1 MQAAR
6 QNLLVGLFVL
16 AGLIFLGTLTILFG
30 NAPPGLMGRRG
41 YPLIIQ
47 FKSAA
52 GIREGNQVTVGG
64 IPIGRVQQV
73 DFIDPQRFDVGV
85 NVTVLIDEPY
95 QIPAGSSAITMEP
108 GLGQG
113 RPPIEIRPGPSGAPR
128 LLPRSTIPGEIQSA
142 VAQFLPERVIN
153 SLEVTGTRI
162 GEAAKALTPV
172 LEDLHEALMK
182 RAPSEVDRVGGP
194 QGNLSSAMAR
204 LDATLK
210 HWNEV
215 LGDPETKSRLKDA
228 IDNVHT
234 ITEDGKAISADLKS
248 TAKEFRGVVD
258 DTKAFVAEG
267 RDTVRSIKTE
277 ATDLGRVAR
286 NMFERG
292 TRLLDSAH
300 DVTSAVSRGEG
311 TLGRL
316 VRDAK
321 LYEAMVLSFE
331 RGAKAL
337 EDFRLLVQDW
347 LKGKIRVAF

>member
-1 MQAAR
+1 
-6 QNLLVGLFVL
+6 
-16 AGLIFLGTLTILFG
+16 
-30 NAPPGLMGRRG
+30 
-41 YPLIIQ
+41 
-47 FKSAA
+47 
-52 GIREGNQVTVGG
+52 
-64 IPIGRVQQV
+64 
-73 DFIDPQRFDVGV
+73 
-85 NVTVLIDEPY
+85 
-95 QIPAGSSAITMEP
+95 
-108 GLGQG
+108 
-113 RPPIEIRPGPSGAPR
+113 
-128 LLPRSTIPGEIQSA
+128 

-153 SLEVTGTRI
+153 TLEATGTRI

-172 LEDLHEALMK
+172 LEDLHEALVK

-204 LDATLK
+204 FDATLK
-210 HWNEV
+210 HWNDV
-215 LGDPETKSRLKDA
+215 LGDPQTKSRLKDA
-228 IDNVHT
+228 INNVHT

-277 ATDLGRVAR
+277 VTDLGRGGR
-286 NMFERG
+286 SMFESV

-300 DVTSAVSRGEG
+300 EVTSAVSRGEG
-311 TLGRL
+311 TLGHL